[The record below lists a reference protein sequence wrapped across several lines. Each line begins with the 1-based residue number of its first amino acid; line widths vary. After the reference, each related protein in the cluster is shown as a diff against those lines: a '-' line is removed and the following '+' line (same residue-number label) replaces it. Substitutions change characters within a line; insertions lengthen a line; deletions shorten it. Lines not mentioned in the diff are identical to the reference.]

1 MTGKRALIFAN
12 GNLSDV
18 EAARCMIRD
27 DDTLISADGGTRHL
41 FNMNLVPQI
50 VVGDLDSLNEI
61 EKDKLATA
69 GVRIE
74 HARRDKDETD
84 LELAVRHA
92 LVEGHE
98 VIRIVGALGGRIDHT
113 LGNLALLSD
122 PSLAGVDLRLDDG
135 IQEALLVR
143 ERADL
148 LGKVGDIVSL
158 LPWGGDVTGIT
169 TEGLKWSLKDEI
181 LFGHRTR
188 GISNEMLGSKA
199 CVKIKKGLLLI
210 LHQRSFVD
218 K

>member
-1 MTGKRALIFAN
+1 MTGTRALIFAN
-12 GNLSDV
+12 GSLPDI
-18 EAARCMIRD
+18 EAARRMIRD
-27 DDTLISADGGTRHL
+27 DDTLIAADGGTRHL
-41 FNMNLVPQI
+41 FNMDLVPQLVI
-50 VVGDLDSLNEI
+50 GDLDSLDED
-61 EKDKLATA
+61 EKVKLAAA

-74 HARRDKDETD
+74 HASRDKDETD

-92 LVEGHE
+92 LLEGHK
-98 VIRIVGALGGRIDHT
+98 VIRIVGALGGRLDHT

-122 PSLAGVDLRLDDG
+122 PSLAEVDVRLDDG

-143 ERADL
+143 EKADL
-148 LGKVGDIVSL
+148 FGKAGDIVSL
-158 LPWGGDVTGIT
+158 LPWGGDVTGVT

-199 CVKIKKGLLLI
+199 DVKIKTGLLLI
-210 LHQRSFVD
+210 LHQRNLAE

>member
-12 GNLSDV
+12 GCLPDI
-18 EAARCMIRD
+18 EAARRMIKD

-41 FNMNLVPQI
+41 FNMDLVPQI
-50 VVGDLDSLNEI
+50 VIGDLDSLDEV
-61 EKDKLATA
+61 EKAKLSTA

-92 LVEGHE
+92 LLEGHE

-113 LGNLALLSD
+113 LGNLALLSN
-122 PSLAGVDLRLDDG
+122 PSLAEVDMRLDDG

-143 ERADL
+143 KKADL
-148 LGKVGDIVSL
+148 LGKAGDTVSL
-158 LPWGGDVTGIT
+158 LPWNGDVTGIS
-169 TEGLKWSLKDEI
+169 TEGLKWSLQDEI

-188 GISNEMLGSKA
+188 GISNEMLGTKA
-199 CVKIKKGLLLI
+199 GVKIKTGLLLI
-210 LHQRSFVD
+210 LHQR
-218 K
+218 KL